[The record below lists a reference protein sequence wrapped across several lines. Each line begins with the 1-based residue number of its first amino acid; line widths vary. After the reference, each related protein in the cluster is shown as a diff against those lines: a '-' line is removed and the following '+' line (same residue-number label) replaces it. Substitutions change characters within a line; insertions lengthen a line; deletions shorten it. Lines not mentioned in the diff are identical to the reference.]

1 MGDLHSAEEHGN
13 TQISTVIFDLDGTL
27 LSTEHLTKE
36 ILKEFLAGYGKVPDK
51 EKEKKRLGMA
61 QKEYAIGIV
70 NDYDLPIT
78 PNQYVQAVMPF
89 YHDLWLQA
97 KALPG
102 ANRLIRHLHKHGV
115 PFALASNSKRIN
127 IDGKVSLQE
136 GWKECFSVILGS
148 DQVKSGKPSPDIF
161 LEAAKQMGAD
171 TAHCL
176 VIEDSVSSSPNN
188 FDSIGVRA
196 GKAAGM
202 KVVAV
207 PSFHSEFD
215 QYTIAD
221 SVLRSLLD
229 LKPEVWGLPPF
240 EDWVDNVLLV
250 EPVHF
255 RGLYKNG
262 LLHDFADEGPS
273 TLPDQ
278 VFGVYFGWA
287 KPEAYKFIKIVLGVG
302 WGHGCCSSKRK
313 MQACIVDSSDEQIQ
327 PGKMEVVIVG
337 YIRGS
342 HDEGKSDKI
351 EILEEDKS
359 IANAALNL
367 SEFSLGAFKSLF
379 SEVAIQDDCDLNVKS
394 TRI

>member
-1 MGDLHSAEEHGN
+1 MGDLHSAENNVQAH
-13 TQISTVIFDLDGTL
+13 ISAVIFDLDGTL

-70 NDYDLPIT
+70 SDYDLPLT
-78 PNQYVQAVMPF
+78 PDQYIQAIMPY
-89 YHDLWLQA
+89 YHDTWLQA

-115 PFALASNSKRIN
+115 PFALASNSKRKN
-127 IDGKVSLQE
+127 IDGKVSLQA
-136 GWKECFSVILGS
+136 GWKECFKVILGS

-171 TAHCL
+171 AAHCL
-176 VIEDSVSSSPNN
+176 VIEDSV
-188 FDSIGVRA
+188 IGVTA

-215 QYTIAD
+215 QYPIAD
-221 SVLRSLLD
+221 SVLRSLLE
-229 LKPEVWGLPPF
+229 LKLELWGLPQF
-240 EDWVDNVLLV
+240 EDWVDNALLV
-250 EPVHF
+250 EPVSF
-255 RGLYKNG
+255 SGLYKNG
-262 LLHDFADEGPS
+262 LFHDFADDGPS
-273 TLPDQ
+273 SLPDQ
-278 VFGVYFGWA
+278 VYGVYFGWA

-313 MQACIVDSSDEQIQ
+313 MQACTVDSSDEQTQ
-327 PGKMEVVIVG
+327 DCKMEVVIVG

-342 HDEGKSDKI
+342 CDEGKSDKI

-359 IANAALNL
+359 IAIAALNL
-367 SEFSLGAFKSLF
+367 PEFSLGAFKSLF
-379 SEVAIQDDCDLNVKS
+379 SEVALQDDCNPNGK
-394 TRI
+394 

>member
-1 MGDLHSAEEHGN
+1 MGDLHSAEEHGK
-13 TQISTVIFDLDGTL
+13 TQISAVIFDLDGTL

-70 NDYDLPIT
+70 SDYDLPIT
-78 PNQYVQAVMPF
+78 PDQYVQAVMPF

-102 ANRLIRHLHKHGV
+102 ANRLIRHFHKHGV
-115 PFALASNSKRIN
+115 PFALASNSKRKN
-127 IDGKVSLQE
+127 IDKKVSLQE
-136 GWKECFSVILGS
+136 GWKECFSVVLGS
-148 DQVKSGKPSPDIF
+148 DEVKSGKPSPDIF

-171 TAHCL
+171 AAHCL
-176 VIEDSVSSSPNN
+176 VIEDSV
-188 FDSIGVRA
+188 IGVKA

-207 PSFHSEFD
+207 PSFHSELD

-240 EDWVDNVLLV
+240 EDWVDNALLV

-262 LLHDFADEGPS
+262 LLHDIADDGPS

-287 KPEAYKFIKIVLGVG
+287 KPEAYKFIKIALGVG

-313 MQACIVDSSDEQIQ
+313 MQACIVDSSDKQIQ
-327 PGKMEVVIVG
+327 HGKMEVVIVG

-342 HDEGKSDKI
+342 HDEGKSGKI

-379 SEVAIQDDCDLNVKS
+379 SEVAIQDDCDLNVK
-394 TRI
+394 

>member
-1 MGDLHSAEEHGN
+1 MGDPEEHGN

-61 QKEYAIGIV
+61 QKEFAIGIV
-70 NDYDLPIT
+70 SDYDLPIT
-78 PNQYVQAVMPF
+78 PDLVVMPF

-115 PFALASNSKRIN
+115 PFALASNSKRKN

-171 TAHCL
+171 AAQCL
-176 VIEDSVSSSPNN
+176 VIEDSV
-188 FDSIGVRA
+188 IGVKA

-240 EDWVDNVLLV
+240 EDWVDNALLV

-262 LLHDFADEGPS
+262 LLHDFADDGPS

-327 PGKMEVVIVG
+327 PGKMEVVIAG
-337 YIRGS
+337 YIRRS

-379 SEVAIQDDCDLNVKS
+379 SEVAVQDDCDLNVK
-394 TRI
+394 

>member
-1 MGDLHSAEEHGN
+1 MGDLHSAEEHGK
-13 TQISTVIFDLDGTL
+13 TQISAVIFDLDGTL

-51 EKEKKRLGMA
+51 EKEKKRLGMT

-70 NDYDLPIT
+70 SDYDLPLT
-78 PNQYVQAVMPF
+78 PDQYIQAIMPF
-89 YHDLWLQA
+89 YHDKWLQA

-102 ANRLIRHLHKHGV
+102 ANRLIRHFHKHGV
-115 PFALASNSKRIN
+115 PFALASNSKRKN
-127 IDGKVSLQE
+127 IDGKVSRQE
-136 GWKECFSVILGS
+136 GWIECFSVILGS
-148 DQVKSGKPSPDIF
+148 DQVKSGKPSPDI
-161 LEAAKQMGAD
+161 
-171 TAHCL
+171 
-176 VIEDSVSSSPNN
+176 
-188 FDSIGVRA
+188 IGVKA

-215 QYTIAD
+215 QYSIAD
-221 SVLRSLLD
+221 SVLRSLLE
-229 LKPEVWGLPPF
+229 LKPELWGLPPF
-240 EDWVDNVLLV
+240 EDWVDNALLV

-262 LLHDFADEGPS
+262 LLLDFADDGPS
-273 TLPDQ
+273 ILPDQ

-313 MQACIVDSSDEQIQ
+313 IQACIVDSSDEQIQ
-327 PGKMEVVIVG
+327 HCKMEAVIVG

-379 SEVAIQDDCDLNVKS
+379 SEVALQDDCDLNIK
-394 TRI
+394 